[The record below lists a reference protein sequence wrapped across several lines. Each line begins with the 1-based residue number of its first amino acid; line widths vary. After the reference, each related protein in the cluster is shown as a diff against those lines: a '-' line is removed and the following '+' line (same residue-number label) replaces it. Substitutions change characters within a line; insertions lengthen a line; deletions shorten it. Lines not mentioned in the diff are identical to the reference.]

1 MIIGNCETLFSK
13 VPVVQNRQ
21 STQGTLSLH
30 CRSQRCIRR
39 QNTASKHRRLPSTLL
54 TICLFRTTTILESYV
69 SQLPN
74 NDNAERS
81 AGFKVENTRN
91 DNAEKYRHE
100 FKYLCTD
107 AQLAMLEVRLR
118 GLMKKDVH
126 AGQNGR
132 YLIKSLYFDDIND
145 RCFNENEDG
154 TGPREKYRIRIYNN
168 NPDRISLECK
178 RKENDKINK
187 KSCLLSKEQY
197 DWLVY
202 GRAAGPVNTLPE
214 LAKKLFVL
222 KMCDKMEPKV
232 IVSYERIPYVYRN
245 GNVRVTFDRNIA
257 SSSRIDDFFRENA
270 LVRQILPC
278 GRQLLEVK
286 YDEYLPDHI
295 YHALSLANMP
305 RIAFSKYYL
314 CRKYHT

>member
-1 MIIGNCETLFSK
+1 MWRRPENRTNYANAVERNGNSK
-13 VPVVQNRQ
+13 VK
-21 STQGTLSLH
+21 
-30 CRSQRCIRR
+30 
-39 QNTASKHRRLPSTLL
+39 NTHN
-54 TICLFRTTTILESYV
+54 IHE
-69 SQLPN
+69 
-74 NDNAERS
+74 D
-81 AGFKVENTRN
+81 
-91 DNAEKYRHE
+91 KYRHE

-107 AQLAMLEVRLR
+107 AQLAMLEVRLK
-118 GLMKKDVH
+118 GLLKKDAH
-126 AGQNGR
+126 AENNGR
-132 YLIKSLYFDDIND
+132 YFIKSLYFDDIDD

-168 NPDRISLECK
+168 DPSRISLECK
-178 RKENDKINK
+178 RKENDKVNK
-187 KSCLLSKEQY
+187 KSCLLTKTQY

-202 GRAAGPVNTLPE
+202 GRAAGLPDSLPD
-214 LAKKLFVL
+214 LAKKLLLL

-232 IVSYERIPYVYRN
+232 IVSYERVPYVYPN
-245 GNVRVTFDRNIA
+245 GNVRITFDRNIA
-257 SSSRIDDFFRENA
+257 SSSRVDDFFRENT

-295 YHALSLANMP
+295 YHALSLADMP